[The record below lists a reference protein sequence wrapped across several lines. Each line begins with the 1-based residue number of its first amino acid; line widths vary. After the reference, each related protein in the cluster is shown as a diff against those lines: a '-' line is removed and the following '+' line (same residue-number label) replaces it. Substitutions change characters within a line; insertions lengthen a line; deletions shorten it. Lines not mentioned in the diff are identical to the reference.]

1 MGGKQVYNLCIVLA
15 VENVAGIGLFSEIIF
30 EMF

>member
-1 MGGKQVYNLCIVLA
+1 MGGKQFYNLCIVLA
-15 VENVAGIGLFSEIIF
+15 VESLAGIGLFSKIIF